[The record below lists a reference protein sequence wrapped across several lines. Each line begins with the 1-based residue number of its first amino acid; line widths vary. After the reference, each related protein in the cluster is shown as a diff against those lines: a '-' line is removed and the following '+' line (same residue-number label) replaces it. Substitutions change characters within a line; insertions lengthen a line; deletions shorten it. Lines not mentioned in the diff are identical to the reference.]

1 MHLIT
6 HAPLLTDALCLRF
19 VCVVCARC
27 VYGCVCCVAFAWATC
42 ISPELPLSLLNC
54 LFTIVDG
61 KVTWLSR
68 WCFQPSDW
76 YAQHNSA
83 LFTRIQSYIH
93 TLHALTQTRT
103 QLSWTSTLLESMFVS
118 AEFVLFCFIF
128 WFATNNKPI
137 RSFTCIFCCLF
148 YFIRSHRLSVFVHH
162 YDVGAH
168 VSAVVALLV
177 THRVFNDPDCGVRLV
192 RGLFLF
198 RGVQREVRSI
208 DQSSCCVNLCV
219 WMRAHRIFIFFRFF
233 CVVIFNLQIFMLPLF
248 FSSP

>member
-1 MHLIT
+1 MDKRKLESDKEIVTSLRWLADLKPHPIYKVNKHMHLIT

-103 QLSWTSTLLESMFVS
+103 QLS
-118 AEFVLFCFIF
+118 
-128 WFATNNKPI
+128 
-137 RSFTCIFCCLF
+137 
-148 YFIRSHRLSVFVHH
+148 
-162 YDVGAH
+162 
-168 VSAVVALLV
+168 
-177 THRVFNDPDCGVRLV
+177 
-192 RGLFLF
+192 
-198 RGVQREVRSI
+198 
-208 DQSSCCVNLCV
+208 
-219 WMRAHRIFIFFRFF
+219 
-233 CVVIFNLQIFMLPLF
+233 
-248 FSSP
+248 